1 MATIFM
7 QVGPKILDLLSE
19 QRQTERLWE
28 SACYTEL
35 LSIIQVINECVTV
48 CNVRV
53 MNLLERNASPRR
65 PYC

>member
-28 SACYTEL
+28 SACHTEL

-48 CNVRV
+48 CV
-53 MNLLERNASPRR
+53 MCE
-65 PYC
+65 

>member
-48 CNVRV
+48 CV
-53 MNLLERNASPRR
+53 MCE
-65 PYC
+65 